1 MPPTT
6 TIQISRDR
14 QWPCT
19 REEWF
24 KLPLALRQRWWRETE
39 FDRSEPSAELLAE
52 VARALRGA
60 S

>member
-1 MPPTT
+1 MSEIP
-6 TIQISRDR
+6 SRDR
-14 QWPCT
+14 HWPCS

-24 KLPLALRQRWWRETE
+24 RLPLHLRQRWWRETE

-52 VARALRGA
+52 VAGALRGA